1 MIWSKTDGG
10 TNGRGRADGGRRRK
24 GGRGERAPE
33 NFAQKTVGRKER
45 GKEEELEEEGAQVFG
60 LKKKMQ
66 LLNVRIELSCS
77 ADVSPSPQLRRR
89 TTNATREIMAQITG
103 ASRRPA
109 QQMGTRVAAPHL
121 DKTHCTS

>member
-45 GKEEELEEEGAQVFG
+45 GKEEEEELEGLEGGAQVFG
-60 LKKKMQ
+60 LKKKKMQ

-77 ADVSPSPQLRRR
+77 ADVSPSPQL
-89 TTNATREIMAQITG
+89 
-103 ASRRPA
+103 
-109 QQMGTRVAAPHL
+109 
-121 DKTHCTS
+121 